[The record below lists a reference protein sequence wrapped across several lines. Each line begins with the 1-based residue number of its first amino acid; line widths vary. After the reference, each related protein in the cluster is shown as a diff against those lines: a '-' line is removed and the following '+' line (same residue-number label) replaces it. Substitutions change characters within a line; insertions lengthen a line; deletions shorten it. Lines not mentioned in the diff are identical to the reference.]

1 MQSNI
6 SLQGSKSSAIEINK
20 VLKNTYMLLSMTLA
34 FSAVVAGFSA
44 YLNLPH
50 PGMIVSLV
58 GVYGLMFLVHKTADS
73 SAGLLSVFAFT
84 GFLGYITGPI
94 IGMYVASGGT
104 DLVVMALGGTGFIF
118 FALSAFVLTTKKDMS
133 FLNGMLFAGFWVL
146 IITMVANMFL
156 NIPAL
161 GLAISALFI
170 LFSSGIILKQTSDI
184 IQGGERNY
192 IIATLTLF
200 VSIYNIFMS
209 LLHILG
215 VTSGDD

>member
-6 SLQGSKSSAIEINK
+6 SLQASKSSAIEINK

-34 FSAVVAGFSA
+34 FSAVIAGFAA

-94 IGMYVASGGT
+94 IGMYVQSGGT

-118 FALSAFVLTTKKDMS
+118 FALSAYVLTTKKDMS

-146 IITMVANMFL
+146 VITMVANMFL

-215 VTSGDD
+215 VTNGDD